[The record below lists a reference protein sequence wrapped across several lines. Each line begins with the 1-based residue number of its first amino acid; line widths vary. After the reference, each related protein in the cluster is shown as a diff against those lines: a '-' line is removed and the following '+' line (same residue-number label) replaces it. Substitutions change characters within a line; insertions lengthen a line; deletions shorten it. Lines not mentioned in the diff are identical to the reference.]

1 MTVPSDL
8 GCTVIHVDMD
18 AFFAAVAIRD
28 RPDLRDVPVIV
39 GGGDRG
45 VVLAATYP
53 ARAYGIRSGMPGGRA
68 RRLCPQL
75 VVISPDYDEISA
87 VSAAVM
93 ETFRSVTPQVETLSA
108 DEAFLDVS
116 GSRRRFGT
124 PREIGEYLRAKVA
137 DEQRITCSVGVAATP
152 QLAKL
157 ASRRAKPDGLVVVPR
172 DGATA
177 FLHPLEVGELWGVG
191 EKTAAQLHRLGLQT
205 VGDIAHTPA
214 DLLKRA
220 LGPVSGAQLHALAW
234 GRDDRPVR
242 PRRGPDEP
250 EHSTGA
256 DETFSRDIDDPVVI
270 RRELL
275 RLSGKVAARMRSKGL
290 SGRTVTLKVRFHD
303 FTTITRARTLRDP
316 TNLTPE
322 IYATASELF
331 AALGLQ
337 RARLR
342 LVGVRVEG
350 LKDSV
355 LTARQ
360 LVLGQR
366 VHGWEDAERAIDQV
380 TSRFGRSAIR
390 PAALV
395 TNGRA

>member
-1 MTVPSDL
+1 VTTASDV

-28 RPDLRDVPVIV
+28 RPDLREVPVIV

-68 RRLCPQL
+68 RRLCPHLQ
-75 VVISPDYDEISA
+75 VISPDYDEISA
-87 VSAAVM
+87 VSSAVM
-93 ETFRSVTPQVETLSA
+93 ETFRSVTPQVETLSP

-116 GSRRRFGT
+116 GSLRRFRS
-124 PREIGEYLRAKVA
+124 PREIGEYLRAKIT
-137 DEQRITCSVGVAATP
+137 DEQRITCSVGVAATT

-157 ASRRAKPDGLVVVPR
+157 GSRRAKPDGLVVIPR

-177 FLHPLEVGELWGVG
+177 FLHPLAVGELWGVG

-205 VGDIAHTPA
+205 VGDLAHTPA
-214 DLLKRA
+214 DILKRA
-220 LGPVSGAQLHALAW
+220 LGPVSGAHLHALAW
-234 GRDDRPVR
+234 GRDDRPVT

-275 RLSGKVAARMRSKGL
+275 RLSAKVAARMRSNGV

-331 AALGLQ
+331 AALGLE

-350 LKDSV
+350 LTDSA

-360 LVLGQR
+360 LMLGQR
-366 VHGWEDAERAIDQV
+366 THGWEDAERAIDRV
-380 TSRFGRSAIR
+380 TSKFGRSAIR
-390 PAALV
+390 PATLV
-395 TNGRA
+395 TNTRP